1 LRWKSV
7 VCDAERWAD
16 GSGCRQ
22 KIGDLFDGFV
32 GAVVGEFE
40 AAVWPMLRVWPV
52 VKAAVG
58 ERSAQLLVE
67 KHQQQCDLNATFE

>member
-1 LRWKSV
+1 V

-32 GAVVGEFE
+32 GAVVREFE

-52 VKAAVG
+52 VEAAVG

-67 KHQQQCDLNATFE
+67 KQQQQRRPERLFE